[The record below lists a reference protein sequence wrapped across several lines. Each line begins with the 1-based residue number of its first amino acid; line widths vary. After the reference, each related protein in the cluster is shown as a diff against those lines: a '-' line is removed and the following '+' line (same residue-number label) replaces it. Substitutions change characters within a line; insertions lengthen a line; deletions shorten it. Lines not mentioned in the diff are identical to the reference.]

1 LPQFDIAKDKM
12 ARTSP
17 GVRRVAAILN
27 FFADHP
33 GQAFTLTDLVRA
45 LKLSRATCHALLMGL
60 VEVGY
65 LYRASDKNYVLGPA
79 LMNIARVA
87 AEHASPAQAVL
98 PEIRALADEF
108 DASCSAFYRDRD
120 DVVVLE
126 RASAGANVGWSAP
139 PGARLK
145 LRPPFGAI
153 FYAWRPRAEAEAW
166 LDASVPPPTPEQRA
180 DMLGGMQFARARGY
194 VFGVQ
199 VHGYTGEQ
207 APEAV
212 FGGSQREL
220 PVTIAAALERET
232 TYMVAGLIAPVFDPR
247 GEVAFVLSLTGVSGA
262 AAGERVE
269 HMGRRLR
276 EACDRI
282 TTFLGGRQP
291 APEAAPAA

>member
-1 LPQFDIAKDKM
+1 
-12 ARTSP
+12 
-17 GVRRVAAILN
+17 VAAILN

-79 LMNIARVA
+79 LVNIARVA
-87 AEHASPAQAVL
+87 AEHASPAQAVQ

-108 DASCSAFYRDRD
+108 GAFCAAFYRERE
-120 DVVVLE
+120 DVVVME

-153 FYAWRPRAEAEAW
+153 FYAWRPAAEAEAW

-180 DMLGGMQFARARGY
+180 DMLGGMQFAREHGY

-199 VHGYTGEQ
+199 VQGYIGER
-207 APEAV
+207 APELV

-220 PVTIAAALERET
+220 PVTISAVLEPGQE
-232 TYMVAGLIAPVFDPR
+232 YMVSGLIAPVFDAR
-247 GEVAFVLSLTGVSGA
+247 GEVAFVLSLMGLSGA
-262 AAGERVE
+262 ASGDRVE

-282 TTFLGGRQP
+282 TTFVGGRQP
-291 APEAAPAA
+291 TSEATSAA

>member
-1 LPQFDIAKDKM
+1 M
-12 ARTSP
+12 ARSSP

-79 LMNIARVA
+79 LVNVARVA
-87 AEHASPAQAVL
+87 AEHASPVQAVQ

-108 DASCSAFYRDRD
+108 GAFCSAFYRDRD

-126 RASAGANVGWSAP
+126 RATAGDSVGWSFP

-145 LRPPFGAI
+145 LRPPFGAA
-153 FYAWRPRAEAEAW
+153 FYAWRPRAEAQAW
-166 LDASVPPPTPEQRA
+166 LDASTPPPTAEQRA
-180 DMLGGMQFARARGY
+180 AMLGGMQFAREHGY
-194 VFGVQ
+194 LFGVH

-207 APEAV
+207 APEKV
-212 FGGSQREL
+212 FGGSQPEL
-220 PVTIAAALERET
+220 PVTIVPGLDPEKD
-232 TYMVAGLIAPVFDPR
+232 YVLAGVMAPVFDPR
-247 GEVAFVLSLTGVSGA
+247 GEVAFVLSLMGLSGA
-262 AAGERVE
+262 SSGRRVE
-269 HMGRRLR
+269 QMGRRLR
-276 EACDRI
+276 EACSRI
-282 TTFLGGRQP
+282 TTFIGGREP
-291 APEAAPAA
+291 APWAVEA